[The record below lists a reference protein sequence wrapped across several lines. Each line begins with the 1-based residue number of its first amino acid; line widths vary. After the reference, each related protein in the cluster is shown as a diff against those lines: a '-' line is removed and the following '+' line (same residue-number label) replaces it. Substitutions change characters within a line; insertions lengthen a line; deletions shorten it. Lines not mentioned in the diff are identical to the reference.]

1 MHSHEHASLNIFLFN
16 DRLEHVCLEEL
27 CLITCLLESFN
38 DYVSVLPKTTRCVHT
53 PSSISFLIHVDIGQ
67 PFSQIN

>member
-1 MHSHEHASLNIFLFN
+1 MHSHEHASFNMFLFN

-38 DYVSVLPKTTRCVHT
+38 DTCIALDEIWCDMYARWMLGDAMLDEC
-53 PSSISFLIHVDIGQ
+53 
-67 PFSQIN
+67 

>member
-1 MHSHEHASLNIFLFN
+1 MHSHEHASFNMFLFN

-38 DYVSVLPKTTRCVHT
+38 DTCIALDE
-53 PSSISFLIHVDIGQ
+53 I
-67 PFSQIN
+67 